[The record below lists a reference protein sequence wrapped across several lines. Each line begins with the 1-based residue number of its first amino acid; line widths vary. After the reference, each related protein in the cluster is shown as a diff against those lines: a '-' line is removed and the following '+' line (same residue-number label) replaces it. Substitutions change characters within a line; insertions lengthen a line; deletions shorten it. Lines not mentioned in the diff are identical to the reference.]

1 MDLTDVL
8 LQHDPGVP
16 FHGNLAILVV
26 IHPLLAVAFDDVP
39 SQEADGLV
47 CHLPFACALLD
58 GLEVLN
64 RILRPPETVL
74 LCRYGW

>member
-1 MDLTDVL
+1 
-8 LQHDPGVP
+8 
-16 FHGNLAILVV
+16 V

-58 GLEVLN
+58 GLEVLD
-64 RILRPPETVL
+64 RILCPAETVL
-74 LCRYGW
+74 L